1 MTHAFPYLWKMADGY
16 PAPGIRRN
24 GLKVFGTFI
33 CGGGSTMGYK
43 LAGYDHLGGVEI
55 DPKIAE
61 IYETNHHPLH
71 LYVEDLRS
79 FNQRTDLP
87 DELFALDILDGS
99 PPCTTFSMNGKRE
112 ATWGKEKIFAEG
124 QARQTLDDLV
134 FVYCDTIAKLK
145 PKTFILENVKGLA
158 LGNAKSYLKRI
169 VLRLRDA
176 GYVCQVFLLNGATMG
191 VPQKRERCFVVGR
204 RQDLGFGPLSLSF
217 DEPVIPFGKIIDKT
231 DMGGGTLS
239 STEREAYEKYKRGD
253 KTLADTKERT
263 SSKKSSGFSCCW
275 LEEDKVANTIV
286 TSYHLLTSFP
296 RRINEKELLRA
307 ATFPEDYKYT
317 NYGRLLFLT
326 GMSVPP
332 VMRAQ
337 IAHQMDIQWFNKL
350 N

>member
-1 MTHAFPYLWKMADGY
+1 MIEHLFPYSWIMSGGY
-16 PAPGIRRN
+16 PAPGILPNR
-24 GLKVFGTFI
+24 LKVFGTFI

-43 LAGYDHLGGVEI
+43 LAGYDHIGGVEI

-61 IYETNHHPLH
+61 IYEANHHPQH
-71 LYVEDLRS
+71 LYIEDLRA
-79 FNQRTDLP
+79 FNRRTDLP

-134 FVYCDTIAKLK
+134 FVYCDTIAKLR

-176 GYVCQVFLLNGATMG
+176 GYVCQVFLLNAATIG
-191 VPQKRERCFVVGR
+191 VPQKRERCFVIGR
-204 RQDLGFGPLSLSF
+204 RSDLCFAPIDLSF
-217 DEPVIPFGKIIDKT
+217 DEPVIPFGQIIDKSDT
-231 DMGGGTLS
+231 GGGLS
-239 STEREAYEKYKRGD
+239 ITEREAYEKYKRGD
-253 KTLADTKERT
+253 RTLASTKERT
-263 SSKKSSGFSCCW
+263 SNKKGSGFSCCW
-275 LEEDKVANTIV
+275 LEEDKVANTLV
-286 TSYHLLTSFP
+286 TSYHLLTSIP

-307 ATFPEDYKYT
+307 ATFPEDYQYT
-317 NYGRLLFLT
+317 NYNRLLFLT

-332 VMRAQ
+332 VMIAQ
-337 IAHQMDIQWFNKL
+337 IAHQMAEQWFLK
-350 N
+350 